1 MRTVDKIQEVLDG
14 KNIKASKM
22 MKDLGFSSGLF
33 SQWKAGKQEVSL
45 EKIISIANYFDC
57 SVDYLLGRT
66 DEPNSNLIKAKDI
79 DNINQKN
86 LDKETIEIAEMIKNL
101 SLIERSKVVLFIEQ
115 ISKQKEESLQYPDIQ
130 ISKSKEK
137 ALARDK
143 NNPFHEAP
151 TSEQIKSFAP
161 VPEDTDL

>member
-1 MRTVDKIQEVLDG
+1 MYQKL
-14 KNIKASKM
+14 KNICKAKGINVTQ
-22 MKDLGFSSGLF
+22 LCTLVTGSSGNLAT
-33 SQWKAGKQEVSL
+33 WKKGYMRS
-45 EKIISIANYFDC
+45 
-57 SVDYLLGRT
+57 DYLAKAADILTCSTDYILDRT
-66 DEPNSNLIKAKDI
+66 DDPNCTSTNVKDN
-79 DNINQKN
+79 DDMNINQKN

>member
-143 NNPFHEAP
+143 SNPVCESP
-151 TSEQIKSFAP
+151 TPEQRASLTP

>member
-1 MRTVDKIQEVLDG
+1 MFWNNFYSTCIKKGIKPNTLAKELQIASGSMTAWKNG
-14 KNIKASKM
+14 KLPNGETLLK
-22 MKDLGFSSGLF
+22 
-33 SQWKAGKQEVSL
+33 
-45 EKIISIANYFDC
+45 IANYLDI

-143 NNPFHEAP
+143 SNPVCESP
-151 TSEQIKSFAP
+151 TPEQRASLTP